1 MFREKYFQG
10 FIKQTFHCSALLTR
24 ITIFFKE
31 DQFITSKR
39 SQLYGITDFLSAC
52 GGLLGLFIGSSI
64 LSLIEIVYY
73 VLLRIICKVDETLDD
88 DASDEKRNNV

>member
-1 MFREKYFQG
+1 MSY
-10 FIKQTFHCSALLTR
+10 SALLTR
-24 ITIFFKE
+24 VTIFFKE

-39 SQLYGITDFLSAC
+39 SQLYGTIDFLSAC

-73 VLLRIICKVDETLDD
+73 VLLRIICKVDDETLEDG
-88 DASDEKRNNV
+88 EKRNDV